1 MRILWLSHLIPYPP
15 KAGVLL
21 RSYNMV
27 RELARH
33 HDVDLLAFHQRDLMS
48 PIYED
53 VEQGV
58 QEAHDELGKFCGR
71 LQFFQIQ
78 VDNKPWG
85 KHWAALKSLL
95 TGSAYNLDWLQSR
108 NFAETLQEWMRD
120 GEYDLVHFDTI
131 SLLPYRSI
139 TGNTPAILDHHN
151 IESHMLWR
159 RAENEPKRMMS
170 WYFHVEAARLEAYE
184 CSQCPMV
191 DLNITCSDIDT
202 ARLQKI
208 VPDAQVATV
217 PNGVD
222 VDYFH
227 PGDSSQVAGR
237 LIFVGTLSWYPNA
250 EAVRFI
256 AQEIWPRLVQRMPNA
271 SVDIIGANPPAEL
284 LELAR
289 QDSRFRVLGFVDDM
303 RPAMEQAA
311 VYVCP
316 ITDGGG
322 TKLKIL
328 DALAMGKAVVS
339 HPVACEGIDV
349 VDGQSACFAQ
359 SAEQFVEQILLLC
372 DDDEARSLMGK
383 NARILAEERYAYKAI
398 GEYLAALVKACATHT
413 DLPSPMLA
421 PKD

>member
-27 RELARH
+27 KELARH
-33 HDVDLLAFHQRDLMS
+33 HDVDLLAFHQRDLMA
-48 PIYED
+48 PIYKD
-53 VEQGV
+53 VQQGV
-58 QEAHDELGKFCGR
+58 QEARNELGKFCGR
-71 LQFFQIQ
+71 LQFFPTP
-78 VDNKPWG
+78 VDKFPWG
-85 KHWAALKSLL
+85 KHWTALKSLL

-108 NFAETLQEWMRD
+108 DFGETLQEWMRD

-131 SLLPYRSI
+131 SLVPYRSM
-139 TGNTPAILDHHN
+139 TSSTPAMLDHHN

-159 RAENEPKRMMS
+159 RAENESRRVMR
-170 WYFHVEAARLEAYE
+170 WYFRKEASRLEAYE
-184 CSQCPMV
+184 RSQCPAV
-191 DLNITCSDIDT
+191 DLNITCSDVDT

-227 PGDSSQVAGR
+227 RGESLQVAGR
-237 LIFVGTLSWYPNA
+237 LIFVGTLNWYPNA

-256 AQEIWPRLVQRMPNA
+256 AQEIWPRLVQQMPDA

-284 LELAR
+284 MELAQR
-289 QDSRFRVLGFVDDM
+289 DSRFRVLGFVDDM
-303 RPAMEQAA
+303 RPAMDQAA

-328 DALAMGKAVVS
+328 DALSMGKAVVA
-339 HPVACEGIDV
+339 HPMACEGIDV
-349 VDGQSACFAQ
+349 VDGRSICFAE
-359 SAEQFVEQILLLC
+359 SVEQFVDQIIRLC
-372 DDDEARSLMGK
+372 SDDAARALMGE
-383 NARILAEERYAYKAI
+383 NARTLAEERYAYKAI
-398 GEYLAALVKACATHT
+398 GDYLAALVEACAAHT
-413 DLPSPMLA
+413 EMPSPLTSS
-421 PKD
+421 